1 LKHPILSVVIVHFNA
16 KEFLYLTLQ
25 ALTKIQEKLDI
36 EIIVVDN
43 HSNEKIDAFQEWF
56 PKTILHFLD
65 KNIGFGAANNFGVAG
80 ATSENIL
87 IQNPDTI
94 IQESLIHKALE
105 IINSDEKIGAVGVR
119 MIDGKGEYLPESKR
133 KIPNLKSSILRIL
146 KLDKILDKISN
157 DPVSYY
163 SNSLDNERDGP
174 VEIIAGA
181 CFFIKK
187 ANYNKINGFDTRFF
201 LYGEDIDFSYQLL
214 QNGFENYYIGSESI
228 VHFKGESSNKNRWS
242 YYQNFFEALYI
253 FWEKNMTKNAS
264 KFEKFLFK
272 SATFGIIKLSQL
284 KLIFK
289 GVFFPIIDFVLLYVS
304 IYGFTFFW
312 STNLKG
318 DVAYYPPFFYLAIL
332 PAYVSIWILSNLI
345 QGVYRVSTSINNYF
359 AGATLGAFLILI
371 IYNFLPL
378 NYRYSR
384 AIVLAGTVFAFFLP
398 LFFKLILSKVKRTNF
413 ISFDFKILPLQWISN
428 HKDGISYSKELF
440 SLFTNFNIS
449 IDEKEHQNKLVDVS
463 HLSNESLIAFFKQK
477 NDSVWMVIS
486 KMDTLIHL
494 ANKQKN
500 SMIYSPYNNM
510 EFQKWNSRM
519 FHFILHRFAGVAGIL
534 TLWPIWSGSK
544 ITFQDLLGTSMG
556 LKDIFY
562 SKETAKKIKIKQ
574 GVFSFEDYGFDTN
587 ALFFYQKY
595 QIIEDVKWI
604 LYFLNKRN

>member
-1 LKHPILSVVIVHFNA
+1 MNNPILSVVIVHFNA

-25 ALTKIQEKLDI
+25 SLSQIQDNIDL

-43 HSNEKIDAFQEWF
+43 HSDEKINIFQTWF
-56 PKTILHFLD
+56 PKTVFHFLD
-65 KNIGFGAANNFGVAG
+65 KNIGFGAANNFGVAN
-80 ATSENIL
+80 AKSENIL
-87 IQNPDTI
+87 ILNPDTI
-94 IQESLIHKALE
+94 IQESLIHKA
-105 IINSDEKIGAVGVR
+105 IRIMDSNKKIGAVGVR
-119 MIDGKGEYLPESKR
+119 MVDGKGEYLPESKR
-133 KIPNLKSSILRIL
+133 KVPNLKSSILRIL
-146 KLDKILDKISN
+146 KLDKTLDKISN
-157 DPVSYY
+157 QSVSYY
-163 SNSLDNERDGP
+163 SNLLDEENDGA

-187 ANYNKINGFDTRFF
+187 AHYLHIKGFDTRFF

-214 QNGFENYYIGSESI
+214 QNGFENYYIGSETI

-242 YYQNFFEALYI
+242 YYHNFFEALYL
-253 FWEKNMTKNAS
+253 FWEKNMAKDAS
-264 KFEKFLFK
+264 KIEKFVFK
-272 SATFGIIKLSQL
+272 AATYGIIKLSQFKLLL
-284 KLIFK
+284 KRL
-289 GVFFPIIDFVLLYVS
+289 FFPIIDFVLLYVS

-428 HKDGISYSKELF
+428 HKDGMSYSKELY
-440 SLFTNFNIS
+440 SLVTNFNIS

-463 HLSNESLIAFFKQK
+463 HLSNESLITFFKQK
-477 NDSVWMVIS
+477 NESVWMVIS
-486 KMDTLIHL
+486 IMDTLIHL

-510 EFQKWNSRM
+510 EFQKWNSRI
-519 FHFILHRFAGVAGIL
+519 FHFILHRFAGFLGIL

-544 ITFQDLLGTSMG
+544 ITFYQLFQTLFG

-562 SKETAKKIKIKQ
+562 SKESAKKIKVKQ

-604 LYFLNKRN
+604 LYFLNKR

>member
-1 LKHPILSVVIVHFNA
+1 MKHPILSVVIVHFNA
-16 KEFLYLTLQ
+16 KEFLYLTMQ
-25 ALTKIQEKLDI
+25 SLTKIQEKLDF

-43 HSNEKIDAFQEWF
+43 QSNEKIELFQEWF
-56 PKTILHFLD
+56 PKTIFHFLD
-65 KNIGFGAANNFGVAG
+65 KNVGFGAANNIGVAS

-87 IQNPDTI
+87 ILNPDTI

-105 IINSDEKIGAVGVR
+105 IINSNEKIGAVGVR

-146 KLDKILDKISN
+146 KLDKTIDKISK
-157 DPVSYY
+157 DAVSYY
-163 SNSLDNERDGP
+163 SNSLDDESDGY

-187 ANYNKINGFDTRFF
+187 ENYNKINGFDSRFF
-201 LYGEDIDFSYQLL
+201 LYGEDIDFSYQLI

-228 VHFKGESSNKNRWS
+228 VHFKGESSNKNRWR
-242 YYQNFFEALYI
+242 YYQNFFEALFI
-253 FWEKNMTKNAS
+253 FWEKNMATKAS

-289 GVFFPIIDFVLLYVS
+289 RVFFPIIDFLLLYVS

-318 DVAYYPPFFYLAIL
+318 DIAYYPPLFYLAIL
-332 PAYVSIWILSNLI
+332 PAYVSIWILCNMI
-345 QGVYRVSTSINNYF
+345 QGVYRPSTSINNYF
-359 AGATLGAFLILI
+359 SGATLGAFLILI

-384 AIVLAGTVFAFFLP
+384 AIVLAGTVFAFILP
-398 LFFKLILSKVKRTNF
+398 LFFKFIFSKVKQANF
-413 ISFDFKILPLQWISN
+413 ISFDFKILSLQWISN
-428 HKDGISYSKELF
+428 QKDGISFTKELF
-440 SLFTNFNIS
+440 SLLTNFNVS
-449 IDEKEHQNKLVDVS
+449 IDEKEHQNKLIDLS
-463 HLSNESLIAFFKQK
+463 SLSNEALINFFKQK
-477 NDSVWMVIS
+477 NESVWIVIP
-486 KMDTLIHL
+486 KMNSIIHL

-500 SMIYSPYNNM
+500 SMIYSPYHNI

-519 FHFILHRFAGVAGIL
+519 LHFILHRFAGFAGIL
-534 TLWPIWSGSK
+534 MLWPIWSDSK
-544 ITFQDLLGTSMG
+544 ISFNELFQTLIG

-562 SKETAKKIKIKQ
+562 SKEYAKKIKLKQ
-574 GVFSFEDYGFDTN
+574 GVFSFEDNGFDSN
-587 ALFFYQKY
+587 VLFFYQKY
-595 QIIEDVKWI
+595 QIIEDIKWI